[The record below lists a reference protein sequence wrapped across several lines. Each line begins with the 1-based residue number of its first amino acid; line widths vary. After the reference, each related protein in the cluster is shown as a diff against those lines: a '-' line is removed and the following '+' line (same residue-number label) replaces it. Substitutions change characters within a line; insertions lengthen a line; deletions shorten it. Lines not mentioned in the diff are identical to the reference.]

1 MWLLMIVLHTAM
13 ALAAFGVGLVAVD
26 PRRARDHWWTMRALV
41 GFLLAMTVFVAAAM
55 AAHWSDLDG
64 IVQVVFTGLVVL
76 AGYMVWRALHAL
88 RLGPHQTGGQQL
100 AHVGDVGFVL
110 IALADGFVIVAAI
123 DLGVQTWIV
132 APLALGVVAVGH
144 GSLNRLKERV
154 ASPVATAGA

>member
-1 MWLLMIVLHTAM
+1 MWLLMILLHAAT

-55 AAHWSDLDG
+55 ASHWSDLDG
-64 IVQVVFTGLVVL
+64 IIQVAFTGLVVL

-88 RLGPHQTGGQQL
+88 RLGPHQTGGQPL

-154 ASPVATAGA
+154 ASTGATAGA